1 MNKGKNRPQTDEE
14 MRATMLETKEREL
27 SRKKGGGNV
36 YKQEAG
42 AYVDAKTQELMSIQR
57 QAFETSISNQRVSL
71 NDTEA
76 LKARMCAYLQAC
88 EDTATFPSSL
98 GLARSIGYTARALR
112 MWITN
117 KPDSETARLLGLFN
131 DLCADVI
138 SQSALRNNANAV
150 FSIFISKALY
160 GLRDSTEI
168 VVTPQ
173 NNFAGENEYSA
184 DEIRR
189 RYIVDSP
196 TESDES

>member
-14 MRATMLETKEREL
+14 MRTDMLKTKEREL
-27 SRKKGGGNV
+27 SRKRGGGSI
-36 YKQEAG
+36 YKQESG

-112 MWITN
+112 MWRTN
-117 KPDSETARLLGLFN
+117 KPDSETARLLEMFN

-138 SQSALRNNANAV
+138 SQSALRNNANSV

-173 NNFAGENEYSA
+173 NNFAGESEYSA

-196 TESDES
+196 NESDES